1 MLKDFEGD
9 EQELAECGS
18 TLTKL
23 RGVVQ
28 VTITQAWPVGVD
40 IGLFTNI
47 PGDGQP
53 TVQCDFPQPALGESG
68 GVPAELPH
76 FVGDRVPGLP
86 GDHGAA

>member
-47 PGDGQP
+47 PGDG
-53 TVQCDFPQPALGESG
+53 
-68 GVPAELPH
+68 
-76 FVGDRVPGLP
+76 
-86 GDHGAA
+86 